1 MPQLIET
8 PDGLIEFPSEMSQQ
22 QIEMVLTAQY
32 KKDMQ
37 PKSAAAMPTNPRE
50 RGSTVGTTQ
59 QSEDPSWLARNLD
72 FPVGIAGSVAG
83 GILGAPLGP
92 AGVAA
97 GAVIGG
103 SLGTF
108 TGSVA
113 SDLLTE
119 DEVSLANATRDAAI
133 SAGLDVALLGLG
145 KVVKPAVAPLIK
157 KAFGEGKTPEQ
168 IVKELAEK
176 AGVPAA
182 GTKESLAQTQKFLS
196 ERGATLT
203 PLQTNAEGF
212 PVLAEK
218 VARVSLLS
226 GGKIEN
232 NIQQVNQIISKELS
246 DLVDLNSVNY
256 ALDSDS
262 LGRAAFDI
270 ISQGK
275 TAVSDEYVKSMSD
288 VVSNIGM
295 ESVPFKPIKDAV
307 DSFVTSYEKEGI
319 GNVLSD
325 EALSFVD
332 SFTKRLSGTDK
343 MAVPVTSL
351 IELDKLIT
359 KEVSSFSDVRNAKFN
374 SAASRELTELSKS
387 LKNTIGTLLENVS
400 PESAAKYAAA
410 KKAYSEGIDGV
421 LPKINETF
429 VNQANKDKFDSL
441 GKLMGGSGSISQVA
455 ALKKSLAVAFNKAG
469 ANTTVSKAD
478 ADKLVKRAYLE
489 TMFPNFPSGSFDASS
504 YASLAVKTQKPNE
517 LKKMKMILG
526 DDFPAFKKLLNVMS
540 DTAINPGTRT
550 GEFILRGQE
559 YKTLANV
566 LQLGGAGVGGS
577 LGPAGWAGAGLM
589 LTVPRVLANIAT
601 NPKTTNRLIAISQGN
616 YKNPEQAQ
624 AALVALLGDFWNT
637 LEEDEKQKVIESVFE
652 LGQQEQQ

>member
-22 QIEMVLTAQY
+22 KIEMILTAQY
-32 KKDMQ
+32 KKDKQ
-37 PKSAAAMPTNPRE
+37 PKSATALPTNPRK

-59 QSEDPSWLARNLD
+59 QAEEPSWLARNLD
-72 FPVGIAGSVAG
+72 FPVGIGGSIAG
-83 GILGAPLGP
+83 GILGSSLGP

-119 DEVSLANATRDAAI
+119 DEVSYANAIRDAAI
-133 SAGLDVALLGLG
+133 SAGLDITLLGLG

-157 KAFGEGKTPEQ
+157 KAFGERKTPEQ
-168 IVKELAEK
+168 IVKELAKE

-182 GTKESLAQTQKFLS
+182 GTKKSLAQTQNFLS

-203 PLQTNAEGF
+203 PLQTNAQGV

-218 VARVSLLS
+218 IARVSLLA
-226 GGKIEN
+226 GGKIESN
-232 NIQQVNQIISKELS
+232 VQQLNQVISKELS
-246 DLVDLNSVNY
+246 DLIDLNSVNY
-256 ALDSDS
+256 ALDADS

-270 ISQGK
+270 ISKGK
-275 TAVSDEYVKSMSD
+275 VAVSDEYVRSMSD

-295 ESVPFKPIKDAV
+295 ERVPFKPITDAV
-307 DSFVTSYEKEGI
+307 DNFVASYEKEGI

-332 SFTKRLSGTDK
+332 SFTKRLADSNT

-359 KEVSSFSDVRNAKFN
+359 KEVSNFSDVRNAKFN
-374 SAASRELTELSKS
+374 SAASSELTELSRT
-387 LKNTIGTLLENVS
+387 LKDTIGTLIENVS
-400 PESAAKYAAA
+400 PAAAAKYAAA
-410 KKAYSEGIDGV
+410 KKGYAEGIEGV

-455 ALKKSLAVAFNKAG
+455 ALKNSLAVAFNKAG
-469 ANTTVSKAD
+469 SNTSVSKAD
-478 ADKLVKRAYLE
+478 ADKIVKRAYLE
-489 TMFPNFPSGSFDASS
+489 TMFPNFPSGSFDAST

-550 GEFILRGQE
+550 GEFIMRGQE
-559 YKTLANV
+559 YKTLANI

-589 LTVPRVLANIAT
+589 LTVPRMLANIAT

-624 AALVALLGDFWNT
+624 AAFVALLGDFWNT
-637 LEEDEKQKVIESVFE
+637 LEEDEKQKVIENVFE

>member
-22 QIEMVLTAQY
+22 QIEMILTAQY
-32 KKDMQ
+32 KKDKQ
-37 PKSAAAMPTNPRE
+37 PKSSATLPTNPRE

-59 QSEDPSWLARNLD
+59 QSEEPSWLAKNLD
-72 FPVGIAGSVAG
+72 FPVGVTGSIVG
-83 GILGAPLGP
+83 GMLGAPLGP
-92 AGVAA
+92 LGVAA
-97 GAVIGG
+97 GATIGG

-108 TGSVA
+108 GGSVA

-119 DEVSLANATRDAAI
+119 DEVSYANAIRDAAI

-145 KVVKPAVAPLIK
+145 KVVRPVLAPVIK
-157 KAFGEGKTPEQ
+157 KAFGAGKTPEQ
-168 IVKELAEK
+168 VVTELATN

-203 PLQTNAEGF
+203 PLQANAEGF
-212 PVLAEK
+212 PVVAEK
-218 VARVSLLS
+218 IARVSLFA
-226 GGKIEN
+226 GGKIEKN
-232 NIQQVNQIISKELS
+232 VQQVNEIISKELS
-246 DLVDLNSVNY
+246 DLVDANSVNY

-275 TAVSDEYVKSMSD
+275 VAVSDEYVKAMGD
-288 VVSNIGM
+288 VVSNVGLAR
-295 ESVPFKPIKDAV
+295 VPFKPITDAV
-307 DSFVTSYEKEGI
+307 DNFVVSYEKEGI

-332 SFTKRLSGTDK
+332 SFTKRLAGSNT

-359 KEVSSFSDVRNAKFN
+359 KEVSNFSDVRNAKFN
-374 SAASRELTELSKS
+374 SAASRELTELSRT
-387 LKNTIGTLLENVS
+387 LKDTIGTLIENVS
-400 PESAAKYAAA
+400 PEAAAKYAAA
-410 KKAYSEGIDGV
+410 KKGYAEGIEGV

-441 GKLMGGSGSISQVA
+441 GKLMAGSGSLSQVA

-469 ANTTVSKAD
+469 ASTTVSKAD

-489 TMFPNFPSGSFDASS
+489 TMFPNFPSNSFDAST
-504 YASLAVKTQKPNE
+504 YASLAVKAQKPNE
-517 LKKMKMILG
+517 LKKIKMILG
-526 DDFPAFKKLLNVMS
+526 EDFPAFKKLLNVMA
-540 DTAINPGTRT
+540 DTSTKPGTNL
-550 GEFILRGQE
+550 GEFIIQGQG
-559 YKTLANV
+559 YKSLANV
-566 LQLGGAGVGGS
+566 LQLGGAGVGGA

-589 LTVPRVLANIAT
+589 LTVPRFLANIAT

-616 YKNPEQAQ
+616 YKSPEQAQ
-624 AALVALLGDFWNT
+624 AAIVALMGDFWNT
-637 LEEDEKQKVIESVFE
+637 LEEDEKQKVIENVFE